1 MHLGHLLL
9 VILQRQKSA
18 YTAYPK
24 AEPTPVASSAPPAS
38 SLYSSPVV
46 SLPFSSAPVAW
57 TAFLWDE
64 RASDCASAGM
74 LESPGQGQRQPGAH
88 RSRLPGQDPSGAEDT
103 ARAGGLTVET
113 PVSSIP
119 PKREELG
126 TPWVKVLC
134 FSSLL

>member
-46 SLPFSSAPVAW
+46 SLPFSSAPAAW
-57 TAFLWDE
+57 TPFLWDGG
-64 RASDCASAGM
+64 ASDCASAGM
-74 LESPGQGQRQPGAH
+74 LESPGQGQRQPGTH
-88 RSRLPGQDPSGAEDT
+88 RSRLPGQDPGGAEDT

-134 FSSLL
+134 FSSLQ

>member
-57 TAFLWDE
+57 TAFLWD
-64 RASDCASAGM
+64 AVVGK
-74 LESPGQGQRQPGAH
+74 
-88 RSRLPGQDPSGAEDT
+88 
-103 ARAGGLTVET
+103 GL
-113 PVSSIP
+113 I
-119 PKREELG
+119 L
-126 TPWVKVLC
+126 
-134 FSSLL
+134 

>member
-74 LESPGQGQRQPGAH
+74 LESPGQGQRQPGPQW
-88 RSRLPGQDPSGAEDT
+88 SRGHCKGWRPHCRDPRVFHT
-103 ARAGGLTVET
+103 PQAGGAGDT
-113 PVSSIP
+113 
-119 PKREELG
+119 LG
-126 TPWVKVLC
+126 QSAL
-134 FSSLL
+134 FF